1 MAQAQAAIHM
11 VRKAEEARCIMEVML
26 FRSVSLRT
34 ARLLA
39 GLFALTTF
47 LLAAFLAGSWLYVY
61 RYVSQEGTPPPPP
74 LLQTLRPVAGT
85 VSPLQV
91 NYKLELPGRG
101 EIFPALTAGSPAD
114 YWPVAIL
121 TISNASDRP
130 VAQTVSA
137 QIPGWSGRAQHSL
150 IVGPHSTQDLRI
162 SPELLPRAFANQ
174 EFRRG
179 TLEVRVSSPRDP
191 DHYFQQR
198 TVFLHSAY
206 DLYWGKSFSNAQ
218 FIARWVTPHD
228 PAVLRLVADARR
240 YIRNGRLPGYGG
252 SRKNEIQPQVRAQLN
267 AIFQALKHSGIS
279 YVTSIYTFGDFTGD
293 AQRIRLPQET
303 LTLDTANCI
312 DVSVAFASAVE
323 NLGMDP
329 AIVLVPGHAFA
340 GVRLGPDSPDWLYL
354 DLTVLPRGTFQQGL
368 ERAEHWLK
376 TTPPS
381 QVLMVDVAAARA
393 LRIYPIPSAERQA
406 SVALSTADEGASLR

>member
-1 MAQAQAAIHM
+1 
-11 VRKAEEARCIMEVML
+11 MEVML

-74 LLQTLRPVAGT
+74 LLQTLRPLAGT

>member
-1 MAQAQAAIHM
+1 
-11 VRKAEEARCIMEVML
+11 ML

-74 LLQTLRPVAGT
+74 LLQTLRPLAGT

-376 TTPPS
+376 KTPPS